1 MVKLAWPLALQ
12 RAADRQQDVKSSGA
26 LIAAYGAGSDWQR
39 GLRQFWRTARRLE
52 PNIQL
57 CNAAVNACR
66 RARAWHSAFAL
77 LRAAHLQRLQ
87 WDEVSLGAAA
97 PTARWRIGLELLS
110 PRNVVVT
117 GAVADAM
124 AKAAEW
130 ASALALK
137 ASLAVGSG
145 LQTRQVLSC
154 AAAALQR
161 SKRWQEALALFDQ
174 APDESK
180 DAPACGTQLAA
191 CAAAGRWLQAQ
202 SLLRSFRSLRLR
214 LDLVAYGSAVCACA
228 EAGGASAKAGFGL
241 AVQMRQR
248 GLEPG
253 TVCRNT
259 LARCGSWP
267 EALGLTARADAGCI
281 NVAAQASAKDHQWQ
295 LACSLCFSMGHQSIS
310 KDSVSDTAAI
320 LGFGYG
326 LRWQMACLQL
336 PDKMPSSLHAGAL
349 LGALSAANAWRAALE
364 LPVES
369 LTSAAKVSWRKALAA
384 LASLRRNGLQE
395 GVAGR
400 AALGA
405 ALLKAQWRRGLL
417 LADFAAAAE
426 ALHYRPARLPAL
438 LGSAEAEALAK
449 MSLCDG
455 DVRFVTLEVQPG
467 CRGRQAASPSRDGKK
482 EVTSRAQQSRV
493 ARDGG
498 TTGRGGRS
506 IGHLRRAVGP
516 YEDSLRRL
524 KERVAAVGK
533 SPSLWTGPV
542 GEDSFTEDFLRFL
555 AQADR
560 YGAVGEDGFARPVRQ
575 IRARICLVRDFPFT
589 LVEKN
594 SGEAARGAQS
604 FLQRFAAT
612 VNSGTVQRLALCFND
627 TRDDVRIVNKL
638 LQSVNFQLVTQ
649 VVFDT
654 VPRTFAQKALDGILR
669 AQGLAKDVAN
679 TAVLGAECGGDLRQA
694 INALQLLAAGRGTR
708 VLTAS
713 ASASSNGSRRG
724 AAGRGK
730 VLEAKVSQ
738 SDAPRDLHRTASLG
752 LFHALGRVLYCK
764 RLRPGSESIDPGP
777 SKKKKKTEGTPEQLP
792 HELLVPKARR
802 PGLYYVP
809 EEVVAQS
816 NTDPQIFLHWVFTN
830 APRFYGDVEDLAT
843 FATSFAEADAWAHR
857 GARGSHEV
865 EGMATEELAASV
877 QVRALLDANLH
888 PIPPIRDPWSNSNG
902 NESAAAAAFNMV
914 RPLLWDVQRHRTRR
928 TEELAG
934 HLCRLPHAL
943 GSPSLSQ
950 SLLTTTLPFVHLIL
964 CASRG
969 QHPHLQRL
977 PHPLMQLLMD
987 LSAPIDGAVLRSGAA
1002 ESLSKAKAKSAEA
1015 VETPSLQNTALVD
1028 DPIED

>member
-137 ASLAVGSG
+137 ASLAGSG

-241 AVQMRQR
+241 AAQMRQR

-259 LARCGSWP
+259 LARCGSWR
-267 EALGLTARADAGCI
+267 EALGLTARADAGCT

-310 KDSVSDTAAI
+310 KDSVSATCAI

-369 LTSAAKVSWRKALAA
+369 LTSAAKASWRKALAA

-417 LADFAAAAE
+417 LADSAAAAE

-449 MSLCDG
+449 M
-455 DVRFVTLEVQPG
+455 RP
-467 CRGRQAASPSRDGKK
+467 AAPPARAEMGKRK
-482 EVTSRAQQSRV
+482 RRV
-493 ARDGG
+493 ARCRAARDDG

-516 YEDSLRRL
+516 YEDSLRSCRL
-524 KERVAAVGK
+524 DPKWEQQ
-533 SPSLWTGPV
+533 PIEV

-934 HLCRLPHAL
+934 HLCRLPQAL